1 MCELNQFSDS
11 EISDN
16 VMEQATDVTDR
27 AIAELVEQA
36 LVGPEKAWQRQLV
49 TALMPVWL
57 GMMAYIIWALLFKLE
72 STATF

>member
-1 MCELNQFSDS
+1 
-11 EISDN
+11 
-16 VMEQATDVTDR
+16 MEQTTDVTDR

-57 GMMAYIIWALLFKLE
+57 AMMAYIIWALMFKLE

>member
-1 MCELNQFSDS
+1 
-11 EISDN
+11 
-16 VMEQATDVTDR
+16 MEQQATDVTDR

-36 LVGPEKAWQRQLV
+36 LVGPEKAWQKQLV

-57 GMMAYIIWALLFKLE
+57 AMMAYIIWALLFKLE

>member
-1 MCELNQFSDS
+1 MD
-11 EISDN
+11 
-16 VMEQATDVTDR
+16 QATDVTDR

-57 GMMAYIIWALLFKLE
+57 AMMAYIIWALMFKLE